1 MKPLQRFI
9 LPILLVFAFLASAGC
24 TYQRV
29 TPTTAPTPDVNA
41 TVNAAVAAT
50 EAAQVMMQATIDQ
63 AVQSTASLIPTSVIT
78 AVIVITPIPSPTP
91 VDAYTLSEEE
101 LAAIIDQSVNEAIS
115 AYETA
120 TAATQQAYQDGS
132 LSSEELEAAYYAYAY
147 AEDEIEAALALA
159 DEYLALYAELG
170 EETIALLTA
179 IEEDLSAMASAA
191 EAASA
196 TLNEIYANVQAGVQ
210 VTQQNIEQLQ
220 QQVEQAAANA
230 QQMHEQAGAWQTT
243 VKNEISRFEQQFGS
257 LQPNQIAADRLG
269 SIQMCKDYLATVRSA
284 LQDNKLTRDEMNV
297 IAQLGANA
305 SASVKQFQAPEMANL
320 ANKIEGMTHQLSR
333 GELPQARGGLGE
345 IERSI
350 PRR

>member
-1 MKPLQRFI
+1 MSSVTFSGLDVLVVDDDVLLRKRIVSVLERLGAEVSAAENLQAARA
-9 LPILLVFAFLASAGC
+9 LLSAMSFDFALL
-24 TYQRV
+24 
-29 TPTTAPTPDVNA
+29 DVNLPDGLGTDLLKEKA
-41 TVNAAVAAT
+41 FPA
-50 EAAQVMMQATIDQ
+50 D
-63 AVQSTASLIPTSVIT
+63 T

-210 VTQQNIEQLQ
+210 VTQQNIE
-220 QQVEQAAANA
+220 
-230 QQMHEQAGAWQTT
+230 
-243 VKNEISRFEQQFGS
+243 
-257 LQPNQIAADRLG
+257 ADPDP
-269 SIQMCKDYLATVRSA
+269 SSPVSA
-284 LQDNKLTRDEMNV
+284 RIV
-297 IAQLGANA
+297 
-305 SASVKQFQAPEMANL
+305 
-320 ANKIEGMTHQLSR
+320 
-333 GELPQARGGLGE
+333 LGE
-345 IERSI
+345 NYNSCPATSNMAGDVPLAPDTDLI
-350 PRR
+350 PTATP